1 MPNFSDLVDETLIAL
16 SGYTQR
22 QDQST
27 YLTAAMTDTQLTMTV
42 SDAAVLSK
50 GLVEVGDELMWIES
64 FDRTTNIATIAPYG
78 RGFRSTQK
86 APHSIGDR
94 VTISPSFP
102 KDVIR
107 KQINNAVT
115 GVFPDLFG
123 VFYTTFSFI
132 SSQNTYELPS
142 EADEILQVMWQTTGP
157 TQEWLP
163 VRQYSIN
170 KNAYVG
176 TFNTGKT
183 ISVYDGIVPG
193 RTVHVVYSRQ
203 PQEMYLSSD
212 DFEDVT
218 YLPAY
223 AKEPVVLGAA
233 YRVAGYLDVSRLPG
247 QTAEV
252 DQIDQAS
259 PIGSGGTVTRA
270 LFQLYQQRLTVASK
284 RQQEDFPIRVRYG
297 R

>member
-1 MPNFSDLVDETLIAL
+1 MPSFSDLVDETLIAL

-50 GLVEVGDELMWIES
+50 GLVEVGDELMWVES
-64 FDRTTNIATIAPYG
+64 FDRSTNIATIAPYG

-86 APHSIGDR
+86 SPHNIGDR

-107 KQINNAVT
+107 KQLNNAVT
-115 GVFPDLFG
+115 GVFPDIFG
-123 VFYTTFSFI
+123 VYYTTFNFI

-142 EADEILQVMWQTTGP
+142 EADEILQVTWQTTGP
-157 TQEWLP
+157 TREWLP
-163 VRQYSIN
+163 VRQYAIN

-203 PQEMYLSSD
+203 PQELYLPSD

-252 DQIDQAS
+252 DAIDQSS

-270 LFQLYQQRLTVASK
+270 LFQLYQQRLAVASK

>member
-1 MPNFSDLVDETLIAL
+1 
-16 SGYTQR
+16 
-22 QDQST
+22 
-27 YLTAAMTDTQLTMTV
+27 MTDTQTTMTV
-42 SDAAVLSK
+42 ADAATLSK
-50 GLVEVGDELMWIES
+50 GLVEVGDELMWVES
-64 FDRTTNIATIAPYG
+64 FDRATNVATIAPYG

-86 APHSIGDR
+86 APHNIGDR

-107 KQINNAVT
+107 KQLNNSVS

-123 VFYTTFSFI
+123 VFYTSFSFI

-142 EADEILQVMWQTTGP
+142 EADEILQVTWQTTGP

-203 PQEMYLSSD
+203 PQELYLPSD
-212 DFEDVT
+212 DFETVT
-218 YLPAY
+218 NLPAY

-247 QTAEV
+247 QSAEV
-252 DQIDQAS
+252 DQVDQAS

-270 LFQLYQQRLTVASK
+270 LFQLYQQRLSVASK
-284 RQQEDFPIRVRYG
+284 RQQEDFPIRIRYG

>member
-27 YLTAAMTDTQLTMTV
+27 FLTAAMTDTQLTMTV

-50 GLVEVGDELMWIES
+50 GLVEVGDELMWVEN
-64 FDRTTNIATIAPYG
+64 FDRATNVATIAPYG

-107 KQINNAVT
+107 KQLNNAVT

-132 SSQNTYELPS
+132 SSQNTYRLPS
-142 EADEILQVMWQTTGP
+142 EADEILQVTWQTTGP

-163 VRQYSIN
+163 VRQYAIN

-176 TFNTGKT
+176 TFNTGKS
-183 ISVYDGIVPG
+183 ISIYDGIVPG
-193 RTVHVVYSRQ
+193 RTVHVVYTRR
-203 PQEMYLSSD
+203 PQEMFLPSD
-212 DFEDVT
+212 DFETVT
-218 YLPAY
+218 FLPAY

-270 LFQLYQQRLTVASK
+270 LFQLYQQRLSVALR

>member
-1 MPNFSDLVDETLIAL
+1 MPSFSDLVDDTLIAL

-22 QDQST
+22 QDQAT
-27 YLTAAMTDTQLTMTV
+27 YLTSAMTDSQTTLVV
-42 SDAAVLSK
+42 SDASTLSR
-50 GLVEVGDELMWIES
+50 GLIEVGDELMWVDS
-64 FDRTTNIATIAPYG
+64 FDRSTNTATLAPYG

-86 APHSIGDR
+86 APHNIGDR

-102 KDVIR
+102 KDIIR
-107 KQINNAVT
+107 KQLNNSVT
-115 GVFPDLFG
+115 GLFPDVFG
-123 VFYTTFSFI
+123 VYYTTFNFI

-142 EADEILQVMWQTTGP
+142 EADEILQVTWQTTGP
-157 TQEWLP
+157 TREWLP
-163 VRQYSIN
+163 VRQYAIN

-203 PQEMYLSSD
+203 PQEMLLASD

-218 YLPAY
+218 LLPSY
-223 AKEPVVLGAA
+223 AKEAVVLGAA
-233 YRVAGYLDVSRLPG
+233 YRMASFMDVGRLPS
-247 QTAEV
+247 QAAEV
-252 DQIDQAS
+252 DQIDQQS
-259 PIGSGGTVTRA
+259 PVGSGGTVTRA
-270 LFQLYQQRLTVASK
+270 LFQLYQQRLSVASK
-284 RQQEDFPIRVRYG
+284 RQQEDFPIRIRYG

>member
-1 MPNFSDLVDETLIAL
+1 MPSFSDLVDETLIAL

-50 GLVEVGDELMWIES
+50 GLVEVGDELMWVES
-64 FDRTTNIATIAPYG
+64 FDRATNVATIAPYG

-86 APHSIGDR
+86 SPHSVGDR

-107 KQINNAVT
+107 KQLNNAVT

-123 VFYTTFSFI
+123 VFYTTFSFV
-132 SSQNTYELPS
+132 SSQNTYEFPS

-163 VRQYSIN
+163 VRQYSMN

-259 PIGSGGTVTRA
+259 PVGSGGTVTRA
-270 LFQLYQQRLTVASK
+270 LFQLYQQRLTVAK
-284 RQQEDFPIRVRYG
+284 GRQQEDFPIRIRYG

>member
-1 MPNFSDLVDETLIAL
+1 MPSFSDLIDETLIAL

-27 YLTAAMTDTQLTMTV
+27 YLTAAMTDTQTTMTV
-42 SDAAVLSK
+42 SDAASLSK
-50 GLVEVGDELMWIES
+50 GLVEVGDELMWVES
-64 FDRTTNIATIAPYG
+64 FDRATNVATIAPYG

-86 APHSIGDR
+86 SPHSIGDR

-107 KQINNAVT
+107 KQINNSVS
-115 GVFPDLFG
+115 GVFPGLFG
-123 VFYTTFSFI
+123 VYYTTFNFI
-132 SSQNTYELPS
+132 SSQNTYELPN
-142 EADEILQVMWQTTGP
+142 EADEILQVTWQTTGP
-157 TQEWLP
+157 SQEWLP
-163 VRQYSIN
+163 VRQYAIN

-183 ISVYDGIVPG
+183 ISIYDGIVPG

-203 PQEMYLSSD
+203 PEEMFLSGD

-218 YLPAY
+218 KLPSY

-252 DQIDQAS
+252 DAIDQAS

-270 LFQLYQQRLTVASK
+270 LFQLYQQRLAVASA
-284 RQQEDFPIRVRYG
+284 RQQEDFPIRIRYG

>member
-1 MPNFSDLVDETLIAL
+1 MPSFSDLVDDTLIAL

-22 QDQST
+22 QDQAT
-27 YLTAAMTDTQLTMTV
+27 YLTSAMTDSQTTLVV
-42 SDAAVLSK
+42 SDASTLSR
-50 GLVEVGDELMWIES
+50 GLIEVGDELMWVDS
-64 FDRTTNIATIAPYG
+64 FDRTTNTATLAPYG

-86 APHSIGDR
+86 APHNIGDR

-102 KDVIR
+102 KDIIR
-107 KQINNAVT
+107 KQLNNSVT
-115 GVFPDLFG
+115 GVFPDIFG
-123 VFYTTFSFI
+123 IYYTTFNFI

-142 EADEILQVMWQTTGP
+142 EADEILQVTWQTTGP
-157 TQEWLP
+157 TREWLP
-163 VRQYSIN
+163 VRQYAIN

-203 PQEMYLSSD
+203 PQEMLLASD

-218 YLPAY
+218 LLPGY
-223 AKEPVVLGAA
+223 AKEAVVLGAA
-233 YRVAGYLDVSRLPG
+233 YRMASFMDVGRLPS
-247 QTAEV
+247 QAAEV
-252 DQIDQAS
+252 DQIDQQS
-259 PIGSGGTVTRA
+259 PVGSGGTVTRA
-270 LFQLYQQRLTVASK
+270 LFQLYQQRLSVASK
-284 RQQEDFPIRVRYG
+284 RQQEDFPIRIRYG

>member
-27 YLTAAMTDTQLTMTV
+27 FLTADMTDTQLTMTV

-50 GLVEVGDELMWIES
+50 GLVEVGDELMWVEN
-64 FDRTTNIATIAPYG
+64 FDRSTNVATIAPYG

-107 KQINNAVT
+107 KQLNNAVS
-115 GVFPDLFG
+115 GVFRDLFG

-132 SSQNTYELPS
+132 SSQNTYRLPS
-142 EADEILQVMWQTTGP
+142 EADEILQVTWQTTGP

-170 KNAYVG
+170 KNAFVG

-218 YLPAY
+218 YLPSY

-270 LFQLYQQRLTVASK
+270 LFQLYQQRLSVALR

>member
-27 YLTAAMTDTQLTMTV
+27 FLTADMTDTQLTMTV

-50 GLVEVGDELMWIES
+50 GLVEVGDELMWVEN
-64 FDRTTNIATIAPYG
+64 FDRSTNVATIAPYG

-107 KQINNAVT
+107 KQLNNAVT

-132 SSQNTYELPS
+132 SSQNTYRLPS
-142 EADEILQVMWQTTGP
+142 EADEILQVTWQTTGP

-170 KNAYVG
+170 KNAFVG
-176 TFNTGKT
+176 TFNTGKSL
-183 ISVYDGIVPG
+183 SVYDGIVPG
-193 RTVHVVYSRQ
+193 RTVHVVYTRR
-203 PQEMYLSSD
+203 PQEMFLPSD
-212 DFEDVT
+212 DFETVT
-218 YLPAY
+218 FLPGY

-284 RQQEDFPIRVRYG
+284 RQQEDFPIRIRYG

>member
-1 MPNFSDLVDETLIAL
+1 MPSFSDLVDDTLIAL

-22 QDQST
+22 QDQAT
-27 YLTAAMTDTQLTMTV
+27 YLTSAMTDSQTTLVV
-42 SDAAVLSK
+42 SDASTLSR
-50 GLVEVGDELMWIES
+50 GLIEVGDELMWVDS
-64 FDRTTNIATIAPYG
+64 FDRTTNTATLAPYG

-86 APHSIGDR
+86 APHNIGDR

-102 KDVIR
+102 KDIIR
-107 KQINNAVT
+107 KQLNNSVT
-115 GVFPDLFG
+115 GLFPDVFG
-123 VFYTTFSFI
+123 VYYTTFNFI

-142 EADEILQVMWQTTGP
+142 EADEILQVTWQTTGP
-157 TQEWLP
+157 TREWLP
-163 VRQYSIN
+163 VRQYAIN

-203 PQEMYLSSD
+203 PQEMLLASD

-218 YLPAY
+218 LLPGY
-223 AKEPVVLGAA
+223 AKEAVVLGAA
-233 YRVAGYLDVSRLPG
+233 YRMASFMDVGRLPS
-247 QTAEV
+247 QAAEV
-252 DQIDQAS
+252 DQIDQQS
-259 PIGSGGTVTRA
+259 PVGSGGTVTRA
-270 LFQLYQQRLTVASK
+270 LFQMYQQRLSVASK
-284 RQQEDFPIRVRYG
+284 RQQEDFPIRIRYG

>member
-27 YLTAAMTDTQLTMTV
+27 FLTAAMTDTQLTMTV

-50 GLVEVGDELMWIES
+50 GLVEVGDELMWVEN
-64 FDRTTNIATIAPYG
+64 FDRATNVATIAPYG

-107 KQINNAVT
+107 KQLNNAVT
-115 GVFPDLFG
+115 GVFRDLFG

-132 SSQNTYELPS
+132 SSQNTYRLPS
-142 EADEILQVMWQTTGP
+142 EADEILQVTWQTTGP

-170 KNAYVG
+170 KNAFVG
-176 TFNTGKT
+176 TFNTGKSL
-183 ISVYDGIVPG
+183 SVYDGIVPG
-193 RTVHVVYSRQ
+193 RTVHVVYTRR
-203 PQEMYLSSD
+203 PQEMFLPSD

-270 LFQLYQQRLTVASK
+270 LFQLYQQRLTVASR
-284 RQQEDFPIRVRYG
+284 RQQEDFPIRIRYG

>member
-22 QDQST
+22 QDQAT
-27 YLTAAMTDTQLTMTV
+27 YLTQAMTDSQTTLV
-42 SDAAVLSK
+42 VADASTLSR
-50 GLVEVGDELMWIES
+50 GLIEVGDELMWVDS
-64 FDRTTNIATIAPYG
+64 FDRATSTATLAPYG

-86 APHSIGDR
+86 SPHCIGDR

-102 KDVIR
+102 KDIIR
-107 KQINNAVT
+107 KQINNSVS
-115 GVFPDLFG
+115 GVFPDIFG
-123 VFYTTFSFI
+123 VYYTTFNFI
-132 SSQNTYELPS
+132 SSQNTYELPQ
-142 EADEILQVMWQTTGP
+142 EADEILQVTWQTTGP
-157 TQEWLP
+157 TREWLP
-163 VRQYSIN
+163 VRQYAIN

-176 TFNTGKT
+176 TFNTGKS

-203 PQEMYLSSD
+203 PQELYLPSD

-252 DQIDQAS
+252 DAIDQAS

-270 LFQLYQQRLTVASK
+270 LFQLYQQRLAVASK

>member
-1 MPNFSDLVDETLIAL
+1 MPSFADLVDETLIAL

-22 QDQST
+22 QDQAT
-27 YLTAAMTDTQLTMTV
+27 YLTSAMTDSQTTLV
-42 SDAAVLSK
+42 VADASTLSR
-50 GLVEVGDELMWIES
+50 GLIEVGDELMWVDS
-64 FDRTTNIATIAPYG
+64 FDRATSTATLAPYG

-86 APHSIGDR
+86 SPHSIGDR

-102 KDVIR
+102 KDIIR
-107 KQINNAVT
+107 KQINNSVS
-115 GVFPDLFG
+115 GVFPDIFG
-123 VFYTTFSFI
+123 VYYTTFNFI
-132 SSQNTYELPS
+132 SSQNTYELPQ
-142 EADEILQVMWQTTGP
+142 EADEILQVTWQTTGP
-157 TQEWLP
+157 TREWLP
-163 VRQYSIN
+163 VRQYAIN

-183 ISVYDGIVPG
+183 ISIYDGIVPG

-203 PQEMYLSSD
+203 PQELYLPSD

-218 YLPAY
+218 NLPIY

-247 QTAEV
+247 QSAEV
-252 DQIDQAS
+252 DAIDQQS
-259 PIGSGGTVTRA
+259 PVGSGGTVTRA
-270 LFQLYQQRLTVASK
+270 LFQLYQQRLSVASK
-284 RQQEDFPIRVRYG
+284 RQQEDFPIRIRYG

>member
-1 MPNFSDLVDETLIAL
+1 MPSFSDLVDETLIAL

-42 SDAAVLSK
+42 SDAATLSK
-50 GLVEVGDELMWIES
+50 GLVEVGDELIWIES
-64 FDRTTNIATIAPYG
+64 FDRSTNVATIAPYG

-86 APHSIGDR
+86 SPHSIGDR

-107 KQINNAVT
+107 KQLNNAVT
-115 GVFPDLFG
+115 GVFPDIFG
-123 VFYTTFSFI
+123 VFYTTFNFI

-163 VRQYSIN
+163 VRQYSMN

-270 LFQLYQQRLTVASK
+270 LFQLYQQRLTVAK
-284 RQQEDFPIRVRYG
+284 GRQQEDFPIRIRYG

>member
-27 YLTAAMTDTQLTMTV
+27 FLTAAMTDTQLTMTV

-50 GLVEVGDELMWIES
+50 GLVEVGDELMWVEN
-64 FDRTTNIATIAPYG
+64 FDRSTNVATIAPYG

-107 KQINNAVT
+107 KQLNNAVT

-132 SSQNTYELPS
+132 SSQNTYRLPS
-142 EADEILQVMWQTTGP
+142 EADEILQVTWQTTGP

-170 KNAYVG
+170 KNAFVG

-193 RTVHVVYSRQ
+193 RTVHVVYTRR
-203 PQEMYLSSD
+203 PQEMFLPSD
-212 DFEDVT
+212 DFETVT
-218 YLPAY
+218 FLPGY

-270 LFQLYQQRLTVASK
+270 LFQLYQQRLSVALR

>member
-27 YLTAAMTDTQLTMTV
+27 FLTADMTDTELTMTV

-50 GLVEVGDELMWIES
+50 GLVEVGDELMWVEN
-64 FDRTTNIATIAPYG
+64 FDRATNVATIAPYG

-107 KQINNAVT
+107 KQLNNAVT

-132 SSQNTYELPS
+132 SSQNTYRLPS
-142 EADEILQVMWQTTGP
+142 EADEILQVTWQTTGP

-170 KNAYVG
+170 KNAFVG

-193 RTVHVVYSRQ
+193 RTVHVVYTRR
-203 PQEMYLSSD
+203 PQEMFLPSD
-212 DFEDVT
+212 DFETVT
-218 YLPAY
+218 FLPGY

-284 RQQEDFPIRVRYG
+284 RQQEDFPIRIRYG

>member
-1 MPNFSDLVDETLIAL
+1 MPSFSDLVDETLIAL

-50 GLVEVGDELMWIES
+50 GLVEVGDELMWVES
-64 FDRTTNIATIAPYG
+64 FDRATNVATIAPYG

-86 APHSIGDR
+86 SPHSVGDR

-107 KQINNAVT
+107 KQLNNAVT

-123 VFYTTFSFI
+123 VFYTTFSFV

-203 PQEMYLSSD
+203 PQELYLSSD

-259 PIGSGGTVTRA
+259 PVGSGGTVTRA
-270 LFQLYQQRLTVASK
+270 LFQLYQQRLAVASK

>member
-27 YLTAAMTDTQLTMTV
+27 FLTADMTDTQLTMAV

-50 GLVEVGDELMWIES
+50 GLVEVGDELMWVEN
-64 FDRTTNIATIAPYG
+64 FDRATNIATIAPYG

-107 KQINNAVT
+107 KQLNNAVT

-132 SSQNTYELPS
+132 SSQNTYRLPS
-142 EADEILQVMWQTTGP
+142 EADEILQVTWQTTGP

-170 KNAYVG
+170 KNAFVG
-176 TFNTGKT
+176 TFNTGKSL
-183 ISVYDGIVPG
+183 SVYDGIVPG
-193 RTVHVVYSRQ
+193 RTVHVVYTRR
-203 PQEMYLSSD
+203 PQEMFLPSD
-212 DFEDVT
+212 DFETVT
-218 YLPAY
+218 FLPGY

-284 RQQEDFPIRVRYG
+284 RQQEDFPIRIRYG

>member
-1 MPNFSDLVDETLIAL
+1 MPSFSDLVDETLIAL

-42 SDAAVLSK
+42 SDAATLSK

-64 FDRTTNIATIAPYG
+64 FDRSTNVATIAPYG

-115 GVFPDLFG
+115 GVFPDIFG
-123 VFYTTFSFI
+123 VYYTTFSFI

-270 LFQLYQQRLTVASK
+270 LFQLYQQRLAVASK
-284 RQQEDFPIRVRYG
+284 RQQEDFPIRIRYG

>member
-27 YLTAAMTDTQLTMTV
+27 FLTADMTDTQLTMTV

-50 GLVEVGDELMWIES
+50 GLVEVGDELMWVEN
-64 FDRTTNIATIAPYG
+64 FDRSTNVATIAPYG

-107 KQINNAVT
+107 KQLNNAVT

-123 VFYTTFSFI
+123 VFYTTFNFI
-132 SSQNTYELPS
+132 SSQNTYRLPS
-142 EADEILQVMWQTTGP
+142 EADEILQVTWQTTGP

-170 KNAYVG
+170 KNAFVG

-193 RTVHVVYSRQ
+193 RTVHVVYTRR
-203 PQEMYLSSD
+203 PQEMFLPSD

>member
-1 MPNFSDLVDETLIAL
+1 MPSFSDLVDETLIAL

-42 SDAAVLSK
+42 SDAATLSK

-64 FDRTTNIATIAPYG
+64 FDRTTNVATIAPYG

-86 APHSIGDR
+86 SPHSIGDR

-107 KQINNAVT
+107 KQLNNAVT
-115 GVFPDLFG
+115 GVFPDIFG
-123 VFYTTFSFI
+123 VFYTTFNFI

-163 VRQYSIN
+163 VRQYSMN

-270 LFQLYQQRLTVASK
+270 LFQLYQQRLTVAK
-284 RQQEDFPIRVRYG
+284 GRQQEDFPIRIRYG

>member
-1 MPNFSDLVDETLIAL
+1 
-16 SGYTQR
+16 
-22 QDQST
+22 
-27 YLTAAMTDTQLTMTV
+27 
-42 SDAAVLSK
+42 
-50 GLVEVGDELMWIES
+50 MWIES
-64 FDRTTNIATIAPYG
+64 FDRTTNVATIAPYG

-86 APHSIGDR
+86 APHNIGDR

-107 KQINNAVT
+107 KQLNNSVT

-252 DQIDQAS
+252 DQIDQQS

-284 RQQEDFPIRVRYG
+284 RQQEDFPIRIRYG

>member
-27 YLTAAMTDTQLTMTV
+27 YLTADMTDTQLTMTV

-50 GLVEVGDELMWIES
+50 GLVEVGDELMWVES
-64 FDRTTNIATIAPYG
+64 FDRSTNVATIAPYG

-107 KQINNAVT
+107 KQLNNAVT

-270 LFQLYQQRLTVASK
+270 LFQLYQQRLAVASK
-284 RQQEDFPIRVRYG
+284 RQQEDFPIRIRYG

>member
-1 MPNFSDLVDETLIAL
+1 MPSFSDLVDETLIAL

-50 GLVEVGDELMWIES
+50 GLIEVGDELMWVES
-64 FDRTTNIATIAPYG
+64 FDRATNVATIAPYG

-107 KQINNAVT
+107 KQLNNAVT

-252 DQIDQAS
+252 DQIDQQS

-284 RQQEDFPIRVRYG
+284 RQQEDFPIRIRYG

>member
-1 MPNFSDLVDETLIAL
+1 MPNFSDLVDETLISL

-22 QDQST
+22 QDSAT
-27 YLTAAMTDTQLTMTV
+27 YLTANMTDSQLTMTV
-42 SDAAVLSK
+42 ANTNSLSK
-50 GLVEVGDELMWIES
+50 GLVEVGDELMWVES
-64 FDRTTNIATIAPYG
+64 FDRTSSTATLAPYG
-78 RGFRSTQK
+78 RGFRGTSK

-94 VTISPSFP
+94 VTIAPSFP
-102 KDVIR
+102 RDIIR
-107 KQINNAVT
+107 KQLNNSIT
-115 GVFPDLFG
+115 GIFPDVFG
-123 VFYTTFSFI
+123 VFYTTFTFV
-132 SSQNTYELPS
+132 SSKTTYELPS
-142 EADEILQVMWQTTGP
+142 EADEILAVTWQTTGP
-157 TQEWLP
+157 SQEWLP
-163 VRQYSIN
+163 VRQYSMN

-176 TFNTGKT
+176 AFNTGKS
-183 ISVYDGIVPG
+183 INIYDGIVPG

-203 PQEMYLSSD
+203 PQEMFLNSD

-233 YRVAGYLDVSRLPG
+233 YRMASFMDVGRLPAES
-247 QTAEV
+247 AEV
-252 DQIDQAS
+252 DQIDGQT

-270 LFQLYQQRLTVASK
+270 LYALYQQRLSVASK

>member
-1 MPNFSDLVDETLIAL
+1 MPSFSDLVDETLIAL

-50 GLVEVGDELMWIES
+50 GLVEVGDELMWVES
-64 FDRTTNIATIAPYG
+64 FDRSTNVATIAPYG

-107 KQINNAVT
+107 KQLNNAVT
-115 GVFPDLFG
+115 GVFPDIFG
-123 VFYTTFSFI
+123 VYYTTFNFI

-142 EADEILQVMWQTTGP
+142 EADEILQVTWQTTGP
-157 TQEWLP
+157 TREWLP
-163 VRQYSIN
+163 VRQYAIN

-203 PQEMYLSSD
+203 PQELYLPSD

-252 DQIDQAS
+252 DAIDQAS

-270 LFQLYQQRLTVASK
+270 LFQLYQQRLAVASK
-284 RQQEDFPIRVRYG
+284 RQQEDFPIRIRYG

>member
-1 MPNFSDLVDETLIAL
+1 MPSFSDLVDDTLIAL

-22 QDQST
+22 QDQAT
-27 YLTAAMTDTQLTMTV
+27 YLTSAMTDSQTTLVV
-42 SDAAVLSK
+42 SDASTLSR
-50 GLVEVGDELMWIES
+50 GLIEVGDELMWVDS
-64 FDRTTNIATIAPYG
+64 FDRSTNTATLAPYG

-86 APHSIGDR
+86 APHNIGDR

-102 KDVIR
+102 KDIIR
-107 KQINNAVT
+107 KQLNNSVT
-115 GVFPDLFG
+115 GLFPDVFG
-123 VFYTTFSFI
+123 VYYTTFNFI

-142 EADEILQVMWQTTGP
+142 EADEILQVTWQTTGP
-157 TQEWLP
+157 TREWLP
-163 VRQYSIN
+163 VRQYAIN

-203 PQEMYLSSD
+203 PQEMLLASD

-218 YLPAY
+218 LLPGY
-223 AKEPVVLGAA
+223 AKEAVVLGAA
-233 YRVAGYLDVSRLPG
+233 YRMASFMDVGRLPS
-247 QTAEV
+247 QAAEV
-252 DQIDQAS
+252 DQIDQQS
-259 PIGSGGTVTRA
+259 PVGSGGTVTRA
-270 LFQLYQQRLTVASK
+270 LFQLYQQRLSVASK
-284 RQQEDFPIRVRYG
+284 RQQEDFPIRIRYG

>member
-1 MPNFSDLVDETLIAL
+1 MPSFSDLVDETLIAL

-27 YLTAAMTDTQLTMTV
+27 YLTAAMTDTQTTMTV
-42 SDAAVLSK
+42 ADAAVLSK
-50 GLVEVGDELMWIES
+50 GLVEVGDELMWVES
-64 FDRTTNIATIAPYG
+64 FDRSTNVATIAPYG

-86 APHSIGDR
+86 APHNIGDR

-102 KDVIR
+102 KYVIR
-107 KQINNAVT
+107 KQLNNAVS

-157 TQEWLP
+157 TREWLP
-163 VRQYSIN
+163 VRQYAIN

-203 PQEMYLSSD
+203 PQELYLPSD
-212 DFEDVT
+212 DFETVT
-218 YLPAY
+218 NLPSY

-252 DQIDQAS
+252 DAIDQAS

-270 LFQLYQQRLTVASK
+270 LFQLYQQRLAVASK